1 VRLDGRTVDGRIMH
15 EAGTVAT
22 ADLCGVV
29 VEVAAAAEGP
39 GSSRHAM
46 QNSAAA
52 RHLPVI
58 IDDRL
63 TAAGVRSKDAI
74 MDLTA
79 TADLGGL
86 VISCVGATGVVPA
99 VDDRIAAAARV
110 DAVDLLQS
118 RSLAAAVSLVVV
130 DVRSTTGRV
139 AAVRTV
145 LYRPPPAAE
154 RSPDVVGG
162 RVAATGV
169 QAIGLGSDDTVTA
182 QMGLRVVGV
191 LSTAACVSAETPA
204 FQLSAAADVV
214 FAVVDLAAAAA
225 VRVGSVDLR
234 SAAAR
239 IQAVDLVARN
249 VARTAEMVPGTV
261 HQSATASGVVGHHG
275 LDAPTAHA
283 AAPVV
288 HHSIAAT

>member
-145 LYRPPPAAE
+145 LYRPLLAAE
-154 RSPDVVGG
+154 LSPDVVGG
-162 RVAATGV
+162 RVATTGV

-182 QMGLRVVGV
+182 QMGLNVVGV
-191 LSTAACVSAETPA
+191 LSTAAGVSAETPA
-204 FQLSAAADVV
+204 FQLSAAADV
-214 FAVVDLAAAAA
+214 FAIVDLAAAAA

-239 IQAVDLVARN
+239 IQAEDLVARN
-249 VARTAEMVPGTV
+249 VARTAEMVPGAV

-288 HHSIAAT
+288 DNSIAAT